1 MKKLTYLFAV
11 IILLSGIVLTAF
23 SPDTLTMAVV
33 GLMCGISLLGIIF
46 GLFPV
51 ISFINGF
58 QGGAASIQK
67 AASVQ
72 TESAWTA
79 ASKMESFFHQKTL
92 DHIFTE
98 YKEKVKQQQE
108 TGQVLSD
115 IEEYIN
121 EDVLALRSWQ
131 GVTGQIPGTLTG
143 LGIMGTFI
151 GLLLGLRGIGFS
163 TVENALSSVENILG
177 GIDVAFYTSISGV
190 ILSIIFNISNN
201 ILRNMMNRELGMF
214 TEAFHRQIVPIT
226 EEQIRYRERREI
238 RQIITLLERIPKN
251 NGFSLSGVQAGNTS
265 GSSAGNNNESI
276 LMPQILEGLKK
287 GEFVFYLQ
295 PRYELNTR
303 KIVGSEALVRWN
315 HSTLGVLSPSVFIP
329 VLESNGYITKLDQYI
344 WEDVC
349 RTIRKW
355 IDAGIRPLPVSLN
368 VTKTDILAMDVAEF
382 FTDMLEKYRIPP
394 KYLDISISESAYL
407 QTHGVV
413 SEVENRLMQAGFR
426 VIVDGFNGDYIALDS
441 VGQIGTDVLN
451 LDLRY
456 FGEEKNLN
464 QLPGV
469 FERARQLH
477 LTVFAEGIENM
488 EQLTTLRKCGCTE
501 GQGFYFSKP
510 LSVKAFEEKM
520 KTGENQ

>member
-1 MKKLTYLFAV
+1 MKKLTYLFTV
-11 IILLSGIVLTAF
+11 VILLSGIVLTVF

-33 GLMCGISLLGIIF
+33 GIMCGITLLGIIF
-46 GLFPV
+46 GLLPM
-51 ISFINGF
+51 ISIINGF
-58 QGGAASIQK
+58 QGGYDSIQK

-72 TESAWTA
+72 TESAWMA
-79 ASKMESFFHQKTL
+79 AVQMEHFFRQRTL
-92 DHIFTE
+92 DRIFDE
-98 YKEKVKQQQE
+98 YKEKVRTQQE
-108 TGQVLSD
+108 SGLVVSD
-115 IEEYIN
+115 IEEYLN
-121 EDVLALRSWQ
+121 EDVLALRCWQ

-151 GLLLGLRGIGFS
+151 GLLFGLRGIGFS

-190 ILSIIFNISNN
+190 ILSIIFNISHN

-214 TEAFHRQIVPIT
+214 TEAFHRQVIPAA
-226 EEQIRYRERREI
+226 EEQNRYRERREI

-251 NGFSLSGVQAGNTS
+251 SGFSLSGTQG
-265 GSSAGNNNESI
+265 GSSSGNGSGNNESI
-276 LMPQILEGLKK
+276 LMPQILDGLKK

-355 IDAGIRPLPVSLN
+355 IDAGIHPLPVSLN
-368 VTKTDILAMDVAEF
+368 VTKTDILAMDVAKF
-382 FTDMLEKYRIPP
+382 FMDMLEKYRIPP
-394 KYLDISISESAYL
+394 KYLDISIAESAYL
-407 QTHGVV
+407 QTHGAV
-413 SEVENRLMQAGFR
+413 SEAESRLMQAGFR
-426 VIVDGFNGDYIALDS
+426 VIVDGFNGDYLALDS
-441 VGQIGTDVLN
+441 AGRMSTDVLN

-456 FGEEKNLN
+456 FGEGQKLENLS
-464 QLPGV
+464 GV

-488 EQLTTLRKCGCTE
+488 EQLTALRKCGCTE

-520 KTGENQ
+520 KTGDNK